1 MNGAEKIK
9 EKIIADARERAEKII
24 EAARI
29 EAQGIIKHAEKQA
42 FQRVAIMTE
51 KAKEDAALYKQRA
64 HAAGEMEIKK
74 NILKT
79 RQDTID
85 EAFAIAL
92 ERIAELPDDKY
103 SRFLEEILLNAAR
116 DEEGE
121 LILNSKDKQR
131 LGQQFIDRMNAKF
144 RSLGRNAVLKLSAD
158 DLNSRGGF
166 VIRYGDMEIN
176 CTLEVMLNMERPNL
190 EAGVAAILFGGQ

>member
-51 KAKEDAALYKQRA
+51 KAKEDAALYKRRA
-64 HAAGEMEIKK
+64 QAAGEMEIKK

>member
-64 HAAGEMEIKK
+64 QAAGEMEIKK